1 MRIQIQKLAGVFL
14 LLTLF
19 FAACE
24 EDGID
29 EDGTGIIDGTVVVDG
44 ENTPLANV
52 KITTNPSSTTVFSD
66 ASGQFVLDN
75 VPSGDYSVQAEL
87 DDYLTAFEGV
97 TVVTGESSTVVF
109 ELSLSSS
116 TNNPPLK
123 PILVSP
129 EDNAT
134 DVGTEAQFVWTS
146 SNSDTDPILYSFEL
160 RNGTTNEVLM
170 VESIEDTTYT
180 VDNLMLGVNYFWQVT
195 ADDDITPPVESSI
208 SSFATRDPNN
218 NRFLFV
224 RQEGSRNVIYS
235 GSDSESDDEP
245 DENVIQLTS
254 NSENSFR
261 PRKNNTAGKIA
272 FLRSAGSDVHLF
284 TMNPDGTEVD
294 QVTSTIPVLG
304 FRQDQVDFTW
314 YFSGQRLYY
323 PNLNKL
329 YSINAT
335 GTGNRLVYE
344 APMGRFI
351 TEIDVNETNSLV
363 AIKTNNAD
371 GYDARIVI
379 INPNTGIEVN
389 VIIENLPG
397 ALGGID
403 YSIDGTKL
411 LYTRDVSGFE
421 GPEYRQLDSRIFV
434 YTIASDSTVE
444 IDTAKPPGTNDLD
457 AKFSPNEGAVI
468 YVNTSNDGIS
478 PRNIYQTVLNN
489 QNLRELL
496 FTESFMPDWE

>member
-1 MRIQIQKLAGVFL
+1 MNIQIRTLLGVL
-14 LLTLF
+14 LLITLA

-29 EDGTGIIDGTVVVDG
+29 EDGTGTIDGTVVVDG

-52 KITTNPSSTTVFSD
+52 KITTNPASTTVFSD
-66 ASGQFVLDN
+66 TNGQFVLTS

-97 TVVTGESSTVVF
+97 TVVTGEASTVVF

-116 TNNPPLK
+116 TNNPPLR
-123 PILVSP
+123 PVLVSP
-129 EDNAT
+129 EDNAS
-134 DVGTEAQFVWTS
+134 DVGSEAQFVWTS
-146 SNSDTDPILYSFEL
+146 SDSDTDPIQYTFEL
-160 RNGTTNEVLM
+160 RNGATNEILM
-170 VESIEDTTYT
+170 VEEIEDTTYT
-180 VDNLMLGVNYFWQVT
+180 VSDLTLGVNYFWQVT

-208 SSFATRDPNN
+208 SSFSTRDPND

-224 RQEGSRNVIYS
+224 RKVGTKNVIYS
-235 GSDSESDDEP
+235 GSNLEDDEP

-254 NSENSFR
+254 TSENSFR

-272 FLRSAGSDVHLF
+272 FLRTAGSETHLF
-284 TMNPDGTEVD
+284 TMNPDGTEVT
-294 QVTSTIPVLG
+294 QVTSTVPVLG
-304 FRQDQVDFTW
+304 FRQDEVDFSW
-314 YFSGQRLYY
+314 FLNGNRIYY

-329 YSINAT
+329 YSINVT
-335 GTGNRLVYE
+335 GVGNTLIYE
-344 APMGRFI
+344 APAGTFI
-351 TEIDVNETNSLV
+351 TEIDTNQANNLV
-363 AIKTNNAD
+363 AIKTNDAN
-371 GYDARIVI
+371 GYNARIVV
-379 INPNTGIEVN
+379 INPNTGIETDV
-389 VIIENLPG
+389 VIENQPG

-421 GPEYRQLDSRIFV
+421 SPDYQQLDSRIFI
-434 YTIASDSTVE
+434 YTFAT
-444 IDTAKPPGTNDLD
+444 DTAVEVDTASPAGTNDLD
-457 AKFSPNEGAVI
+457 AKFSANEGAVI

-478 PRNIYQTVLNN
+478 RKDIYKTDLDN
-489 QNLRELL
+489 QNLRDLL